1 MTKLGKRLPPLGC
14 LITFDAAFRHGSFT
28 RAADELALSQASVSR
43 QIRLM
48 ETNLGFPL
56 FERRRYDVIPT
67 EEGRILAETVT
78 NSLLDIAKTTDKLR
92 ARFDKEETLTILADL
107 GLASGLLAPL
117 LGGFQRLFPGTHL
130 SVLATTEPIE
140 QVKEHFDIG
149 LQSGYWAPH
158 TFEIIP
164 IMDDILFPVCSP
176 TFARN
181 LPNNLNAETLV
192 HQPLLHF
199 KQPSR
204 DWPDWKTFLAVFGAK
219 LDSPLQGLE
228 VSSYAVY
235 LDVAE
240 NGEGIALGWG
250 RQIMT
255 RLSSGRLIRITEMS
269 MSLPQNISIYLKRHE
284 NKHPL
289 TQSFID
295 YLRENVDGLPA

>member
-14 LITFDAAFRHGSFT
+14 LIAFDAAFRHGSFT

-43 QIRLM
+43 QIRLL

-56 FERRRYDVIPT
+56 FERRRYDVVPT
-67 EEGRILAETVT
+67 EEGKILAESVA
-78 NSLLDIAKTTDKLR
+78 NSLRNIAQTTDKLR
-92 ARFDKEETLTILADL
+92 ARFDKGETLTILADL

-117 LGGFQRLFPGTHL
+117 LGGFQRLFPDTHL
-130 SVLATTEPIE
+130 RVLATTEPIE
-140 QVKEHFDIG
+140 EVKEHFDIG

-164 IMDDILFPVCSP
+164 IADDILFPVCSP
-176 TFARN
+176 AFAQD
-181 LPNNLNAETLV
+181 LPRKLNAEALAN
-192 HQPLLHF
+192 QPLLHF
-199 KQPSR
+199 KQPAR
-204 DWPDWKTFLAVFGAK
+204 DWPDWKTFLAEFGAQ

-228 VSSYAVY
+228 FSSYAVY

-255 RLSSGRLIRITEMS
+255 RLSSGRLIRITDMS
-269 MSLPQNISIYLKRHE
+269 MKLPQNISIYLKRHE
-284 NKHPL
+284 DKHPL
-289 TQSFID
+289 AQSFIN
-295 YLRENVDGLPA
+295 YLGENVDGLPA